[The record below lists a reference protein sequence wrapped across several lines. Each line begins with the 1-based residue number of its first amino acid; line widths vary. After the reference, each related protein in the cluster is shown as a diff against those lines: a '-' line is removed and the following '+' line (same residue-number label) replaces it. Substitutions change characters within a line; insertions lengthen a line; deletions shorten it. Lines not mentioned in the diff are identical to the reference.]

1 MPGATNVSPVRRF
14 GAFEINLQSGELRK
28 NGMRLRLSGQP
39 FQVLAV
45 LVERPGEMVTREEL
59 QSKLWPADTFVDFDH
74 GLNNAVARIREVLDD
89 SPDTPRYVETIPR
102 RGYRFIADVSSSVAA
117 RGGQTSSPTGSGE
130 DAGLPVVAPP
140 TPSGAEFARSR
151 LSLGKNVKPFL
162 AGGLCFAVLL
172 TVALTISSWRKSR
185 RGDAPAR
192 IQSIAVLPLENLS
205 GDPSQ
210 EYFADGM
217 TDALITKLAGIRRLR
232 VISRTSTMLYKGKR
246 KNLSDIAHELDVDG
260 VVEGTVARSND
271 QVRITAQLIYA
282 PTDSHL
288 WSASFTGSMR
298 DVLEL
303 EDKVAGDIANQ
314 ISDNLRET
322 ERDGLRKPRTTNPEA
337 YDAYL
342 KGVYS
347 LNKQTPDDVRAAI
360 RYFQDAI
367 EKDEAFAMAYARL
380 SFAYSLLSISSE
392 MSSAETYKP
401 AKLAAQKAVALDDN
415 LDQAHTALAYVAA
428 YYEWDWAG
436 AEAEYKRTIQ
446 LNPNSAAAHMSYS
459 NLLQILGRSRES
471 LEEEHA
477 AKLLDPLS
485 ADTFVTSLINLYYRR
500 QYDKGLVQG
509 REALALYPGISMS
522 HVILSNFYAAQ
533 GQDKQSAEEI
543 LLGEESGGAT
553 PERVAALKRANEV
566 GGLKGLRR
574 KRIELNKKAAGK
586 ESSNSYDIAI
596 DCAAV
601 GDTDDALVW
610 LERAFQ
616 VRDAKLPL
624 IGVEPIFDGLR
635 SNPRFIHLLRQLGL
649 QRSQS

>member
-59 QSKLWPADTFVDFDH
+59 QSKLWPADTFVDFEH

-130 DAGLPVVAPP
+130 DAGLPAVAPP
-140 TPSGAEFARSR
+140 TPSGAEPARSR
-151 LSLGKNVKPFL
+151 LSLGKNVKLFL
-162 AGGLCFAVLL
+162 AGGLCLAVLL
-172 TVALTISSWRKSR
+172 PVALKISSWRKSR
-185 RGDAPAR
+185 RGDTPAQ

-217 TDALITKLAGIRRLR
+217 TDALITKLAGIRGLR

-246 KNLSDIAHELDVDG
+246 KNLSDIARELDVDG

-282 PTDSHL
+282 PRDSHL

-314 ISDNLRET
+314 IGDNLGQR
-322 ERDGLRKPRTTNPEA
+322 ERDGLRKPRTTNLEA

-347 LNKQTPDDVRAAI
+347 LNKQTPDDVSAAI
-360 RYFQDAI
+360 RYFREAI
-367 EKDEAFAMAYARL
+367 EKDQEFAMAYARL
-380 SFAYSLLSISSE
+380 SLSYEALSQTSE
-392 MSSAETYKP
+392 MPSAETYKP

-415 LDQAHTALAYVAA
+415 LDQAHEVVAGIAA
-428 YYEWDWAG
+428 YYEWDWDK
-436 AEAEYKRTIQ
+436 AEAEYKRAIQ
-446 LNPNSAAAHMSYS
+446 LNPNSATAHIAYSY
-459 NLLQILGRSRES
+459 LLQILGRSRES
-471 LEEEHA
+471 LEEERA
-477 AKLLDPLS
+477 SKILDPVSLNALS
-485 ADTFVTSLINLYYRR
+485 ISATNSYFRR
-500 QYDKGLVQG
+500 QYDEGIVQA
-509 REALALYPGISMS
+509 RAAVALYPISNF
-522 HVILSNFYAAQ
+522 HVLLSNFYTAK
-533 GQDKQSAEEI
+533 GQDQQSAKEI
-543 LLGEESGGAT
+543 LLAEESGGT
-553 PERVAALKRANEV
+553 TEEWMAALKKANEV

-574 KRIELNKKAAGK
+574 KRIELNKKAARMAP
-586 ESSNSYDIAI
+586 SHAYDIAI

-601 GDTDDALVW
+601 GDTEEALVW

-616 VRDAKLPL
+616 ARDIKVYLV
-624 IGVEPIFDGLR
+624 GVEPIFDGLR
-635 SNPRFIHLLRQLGL
+635 SNPRFIHLVRQLGL